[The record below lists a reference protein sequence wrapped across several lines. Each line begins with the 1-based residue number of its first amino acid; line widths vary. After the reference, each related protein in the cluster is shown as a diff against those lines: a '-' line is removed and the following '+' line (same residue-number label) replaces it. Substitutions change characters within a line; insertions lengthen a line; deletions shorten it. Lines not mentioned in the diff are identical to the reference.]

1 MKRLL
6 NQAIPTLVMV
16 LIFSLAVNVLRF
28 VTPIYMLQV
37 LDRVIASRSL
47 ETLAMLTLLA
57 LVATGVGLVI
67 DSVRRRM
74 LTRVGDWLESE
85 LAPDIVRTGLLQNG
99 ATTSRTSD
107 LLRHLACIR
116 TFTARAL
123 VNFVDLLFA
132 PVFLVVIYLIHP
144 LLGLVA
150 FAAAAVVVA
159 ATLVRRTI
167 IHESRSSSQS
177 ASRAANQLLDLAER
191 NSEVVSGLAMA
202 PAVAEKWNAVALERA
217 TERRRADDANI
228 SYAVAVRGVARALRI
243 LMIAVGV
250 WLFLRNEVTLGAVF
264 GARLLAA
271 VGFRI
276 VQRAMRYWQSL
287 AEALA
292 AFENLDRSWLP
303 PATGATS
310 VPVELVSAPL
320 ILDSVTFRHPGQ
332 PKATFRNVAMTLA
345 AGELMVVTGG
355 ADTGKTTL
363 SRLIVGLLKP
373 RQGQIRLG
381 DIAVD
386 RLPLN
391 LRTEIIGYV
400 PQKSELIEGSV
411 KDNIARFSDR
421 PLEEVVRAA
430 QLAGI
435 HDVIVRLPAGYDT
448 DVSEG
453 SIVLSGSRRQKIA
466 IARAFIGNP
475 RLIVLDEPM
484 THLDAVSRRHIE
496 ASLLELKKT
505 GSTIIVTQSIE
516 STRLARIADRNWHL
530 GTRVADATNGAAQST
545 TRTPAKLRR
554 VL

>member
-1 MKRLL
+1 
-6 NQAIPTLVMV
+6 
-16 LIFSLAVNVLRF
+16 
-28 VTPIYMLQV
+28 
-37 LDRVIASRSL
+37 
-47 ETLAMLTLLA
+47 
-57 LVATGVGLVI
+57 
-67 DSVRRRM
+67 
-74 LTRVGDWLESE
+74 
-85 LAPDIVRTGLLQNG
+85 
-99 ATTSRTSD
+99 
-107 LLRHLACIR
+107 
-116 TFTARAL
+116 
-123 VNFVDLLFA
+123 
-132 PVFLVVIYLIHP
+132 
-144 LLGLVA
+144 
-150 FAAAAVVVA
+150 
-159 ATLVRRTI
+159 
-167 IHESRSSSQS
+167 
-177 ASRAANQLLDLAER
+177 
-191 NSEVVSGLAMA
+191 
-202 PAVAEKWNAVALERA
+202 
-217 TERRRADDANI
+217 
-228 SYAVAVRGVARALRI
+228 
-243 LMIAVGV
+243 
-250 WLFLRNEVTLGAVF
+250 
-264 GARLLAA
+264 
-271 VGFRI
+271 
-276 VQRAMRYWQSL
+276 MRYWQSL